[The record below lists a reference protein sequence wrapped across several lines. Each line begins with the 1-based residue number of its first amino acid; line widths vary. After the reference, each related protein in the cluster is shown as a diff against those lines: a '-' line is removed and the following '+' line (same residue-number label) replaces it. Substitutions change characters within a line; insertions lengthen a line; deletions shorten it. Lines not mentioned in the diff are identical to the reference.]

1 LSQDPGSSHA
11 GAPEHGRP
19 RALLSCA
26 LAWLLPGAGHF
37 FLGRR
42 RRGLAFLGIVLATYL
57 LGLGLD
63 GRAYLAD
70 REHPLTALATFANVG
85 VGPLDLLQRHATYDR
100 FVWQLPAGPAQEP
113 LLAAM
118 RTRIRSQYSD
128 YGSAFLLTAGLMNL
142 LLILDAYDV
151 AVGRKATLEEQPE

>member
-1 LSQDPGSSHA
+1 M
-11 GAPEHGRP
+11 
-19 RALLSCA
+19 
-26 LAWLLPGAGHF
+26 
-37 FLGRR
+37 
-42 RRGLAFLGIVLATYL
+42 AFLGIVVTTYL
-57 LGLGLD
+57 IGLGLD

-85 VGPLDLLQRHATYDR
+85 IGPLDVLQRRATYDR
-100 FVWQLPAGPAQEP
+100 LVWQLPADPAREP

-118 RTRIRSQYSD
+118 RTRVRSQNSD
-128 YGSAFLLTAGLMNL
+128 YGTAFLLTAGLMNL

>member
-1 LSQDPGSSHA
+1 MSQDPGSSRA
-11 GAPEHGRP
+11 AALDEGRP
-19 RALLSCA
+19 LALLSCA

-42 RRGLAFLGIVLATYL
+42 RRGLAFLGIVLTTYL
-57 LGLGLD
+57 VGLGLD

-85 VGPLDLLQRHATYDR
+85 IGPLDLLQRHATYDR
-100 FVWQLPAGPAQEP
+100 FVWLLPPGPAREP

-118 RTRIRSQYSD
+118 RARVRSRHSD

-142 LLILDAYDV
+142 LLILDAYDI
-151 AVGRKATLEEQPE
+151 AVGRKGTLEEQPE

>member
-1 LSQDPGSSHA
+1 MPREGRQHA
-11 GAPEHGRP
+11 
-19 RALLSCA
+19 LVSCA

-37 FLGRR
+37 YLGRR
-42 RRGLAFLGIVLATYL
+42 RRSLAFLGIVLATYL
-57 LGLGLD
+57 FGLGLD

-85 VGPLDLLQRHATYDR
+85 IGPLDLLQRHATYDR
-100 FVWQLPAGPAQEP
+100 FVWQLPAGPEREP

-118 RTRIRSQYSD
+118 RARVRSQYSD

-151 AVGRKATLEEQPE
+151 AVGRKTTLEELPE

>member
-1 LSQDPGSSHA
+1 MSQDPGSSR
-11 GAPEHGRP
+11 GAPLGTGR
-19 RALLSCA
+19 RLALLSCA

-42 RRGLAFLGIVLATYL
+42 TRGMAFLGIVVTTYL
-57 LGLGLD
+57 IGLGLD

-85 VGPLDLLQRHATYDR
+85 IGPLDVLQRRATYDR
-100 FVWQLPAGPAQEP
+100 LVWQLPADPAREP

-118 RTRIRSQYSD
+118 RTRVRSQNSD
-128 YGSAFLLTAGLMNL
+128 YGTAFLLTAGLMNL